1 MAHVLRIALSGL
13 TVLSL
18 VVVAGYVVAF
28 GLAAAWTLAS
38 RGRGDPSQAEL
49 DRVLGEVLAAG
60 ERSSALPPLST
71 SGDRP

>member
-28 GLAAAWTLAS
+28 GLAAAWTVVS
-38 RGRGDPSQAEL
+38 RGRRDPSQADL

-60 ERSSALPPLST
+60 ERSSAVPPLSA
-71 SGDRP
+71 SGNRP